1 MNIQNLNTYQQ
12 TSQMSYKGGAS
23 YINKVNPASH
33 YFDKFFN
40 KSAIETLTKFDDIL
54 PALEGKIKTINIKNI
69 SAWDINPEKSENYV
83 FFLHGMSQNVSNYQK
98 MYEELLL
105 KNQGVFAV
113 EYRGYGTNKE
123 NKVSESKL
131 RKDVELAYNYLT
143 ETKGIKPQN
152 ITVIGHSLG
161 GALATNFASKHPEI
175 KSLILLCPIVKP
187 SFIGEKFKTNKNL
200 GIGMPNCIKN
210 ITDKLKPLKWLLD
223 FRFNSLSK
231 MKNNTIPT
239 YIIQSRNDCVT
250 TIGGA
255 RKLAKAARRQNIL
268 KDFISLP
275 LGGHK
280 VDSVKIEAISK
291 IFDNMDNFQV

>member
-1 MNIQNLNTYQQ
+1 MNIQSLNSYQQ
-12 TSQMSYKGGAS
+12 KSQISYKGGAN
-23 YINKVNPASH
+23 YINKANPASH
-33 YFDKFFN
+33 YLDKFFN
-40 KSAIETLTKFDDIL
+40 NAARQTLVKFDDIM
-54 PALEGKIKTINIKNI
+54 PTLEGKIKTVKIKNI
-69 SAWDINPEKSENYV
+69 SAWDINPKKSQNYV
-83 FFLHGMSQNVSNYQK
+83 LFLHGMSQNVSNYQR
-98 MYEELLL
+98 MYEKLLS

-113 EYRGYGTNKE
+113 EYRGYGANKKT
-123 NKVSESKL
+123 KVSENKL

-152 ITVIGHSLG
+152 ITVIGHSMG

-187 SFIGEKFKTNKNL
+187 SFLGQKFKTNKNL
-200 GIGMPNCIKN
+200 GIGMPNSIKN
-210 ITDKLKPLKWLLD
+210 ITDKFKPLKWLLD
-223 FRFNSLSK
+223 FRFNSMSK
-231 MKNNTIPT
+231 MKKNTVPT
-239 YIIQSRNDCVT
+239 YIIQSRNDSVT

-255 RKLAKAARRQNIL
+255 RILAKVAHRQNIL

-280 VDSVKIEAISK
+280 VDSAKIEAISK

>member
-1 MNIQNLNTYQQ
+1 MNIQSLNSYQQ
-12 TSQMSYKGGAS
+12 KSQISYKGGAN
-23 YINKVNPASH
+23 YINKANPASH
-33 YFDKFFN
+33 YLDKFFN
-40 KSAIETLTKFDDIL
+40 NAARQTLVKFDDIM
-54 PALEGKIKTINIKNI
+54 PTLEGKIKTVKIKNI
-69 SAWDINPEKSENYV
+69 SAWDINPKKSQNYV
-83 FFLHGMSQNVSNYQK
+83 LFLHGMSQNVSNYQR
-98 MYEELLL
+98 MYEKLLS

-113 EYRGYGTNKE
+113 EYRGYGANKKT
-123 NKVSESKL
+123 KVSENKL

-152 ITVIGHSLG
+152 ITVIGHSMG

-187 SFIGEKFKTNKNL
+187 SFLGQKFKTNKNL
-200 GIGMPNCIKN
+200 GIGMPNSIKN
-210 ITDKLKPLKWLLD
+210 ITDKFKPLKWLLD
-223 FRFNSLSK
+223 FRFNSMSK
-231 MKNNTIPT
+231 MKKNTVPT
-239 YIIQSRNDCVT
+239 YIIQSRNDSVT

-255 RKLAKAARRQNIL
+255 RILAKVARRQNIL

-280 VDSVKIEAISK
+280 VDSAKIEAISK

>member
-1 MNIQNLNTYQQ
+1 MNIQSLNSYQQ
-12 TSQMSYKGGAS
+12 KSQISYKGGAN
-23 YINKVNPASH
+23 YINKANPASH
-33 YFDKFFN
+33 YLDKFFN
-40 KSAIETLTKFDDIL
+40 NAARQTLVKFDDIM
-54 PALEGKIKTINIKNI
+54 PTLEGKIKTVKIKNI
-69 SAWDINPEKSENYV
+69 SAWDINPKKSQNYV
-83 FFLHGMSQNVSNYQK
+83 LFLHGMSQNVSNYQR
-98 MYEELLL
+98 MYEKLLS

-113 EYRGYGTNKE
+113 EYRGYGANKKTKFSE
-123 NKVSESKL
+123 NKL

-152 ITVIGHSLG
+152 ITVIGHSMG

-187 SFIGEKFKTNKNL
+187 SFLGQKFKTNKNL
-200 GIGMPNCIKN
+200 GIGMPNSIKN
-210 ITDKLKPLKWLLD
+210 ITDKFKPLKWLLD
-223 FRFNSLSK
+223 FRFNSMSK
-231 MKNNTIPT
+231 MKKNTVPT
-239 YIIQSRNDCVT
+239 YIIQSRNDSVT

-255 RKLAKAARRQNIL
+255 RILAKVARRQNIL

-280 VDSVKIEAISK
+280 VDSAKIEAISK

>member
-1 MNIQNLNTYQQ
+1 MNIQSLNSYQQ
-12 TSQMSYKGGAS
+12 KTQISYKGGAN
-23 YINKVNPASH
+23 YINKANPASH
-33 YFDKFFN
+33 YLDKFFN
-40 KSAIETLTKFDDIL
+40 NAARQTLVKFDDIM
-54 PALEGKIKTINIKNI
+54 PTLEGKIKTVKIKNI
-69 SAWDINPEKSENYV
+69 SAWDINPKKSQNYV
-83 FFLHGMSQNVSNYQK
+83 LFLHGMSQNVSNYQR
-98 MYEELLL
+98 MYEKLLS

-113 EYRGYGTNKE
+113 EYRGYGVNKK
-123 NKVSESKL
+123 NKVSENKL

-210 ITDKLKPLKWLLD
+210 ITDRLKPLKWLLD
-223 FRFNSLSK
+223 FRFNSMNK
-231 MKNNTIPT
+231 MKKNTVPT
-239 YIIQSRNDCVT
+239 YIIQSRNDSVT

-255 RKLAKAARRQNIL
+255 RILAKVARRQNIL
-268 KDFISLP
+268 KGFISLP

-280 VDSVKIEAISK
+280 VDSAKIEAISK

>member
-1 MNIQNLNTYQQ
+1 MNIQSLNSYQQ
-12 TSQMSYKGGAS
+12 KTQISYKGGAN
-23 YINKVNPASH
+23 YINKANPASH
-33 YFDKFFN
+33 YLDKFFN
-40 KSAIETLTKFDDIL
+40 NAARQTLVKFDDIM
-54 PALEGKIKTINIKNI
+54 PTLEGKIKTVKIKNI
-69 SAWDINPEKSENYV
+69 SAWDINPKKSQNYV
-83 FFLHGMSQNVSNYQK
+83 LFLHGMSQNVSNYQR
-98 MYEELLL
+98 MYEKLLS

-113 EYRGYGTNKE
+113 EYRGYGVNKK
-123 NKVSESKL
+123 NKVSENKL

-152 ITVIGHSLG
+152 ITVIGHSMG

-210 ITDKLKPLKWLLD
+210 ITDRLKPLKWLLD
-223 FRFNSLSK
+223 FRFNSMNK
-231 MKNNTIPT
+231 MKKNTVPT
-239 YIIQSRNDCVT
+239 YIIQSKNDSVT

-255 RKLAKAARRQNIL
+255 RILAKVARRQNIL

-280 VDSVKIEAISK
+280 VDSAKIEAISK

>member
-1 MNIQNLNTYQQ
+1 MNIQSLNSYQQ
-12 TSQMSYKGGAS
+12 KTQISYKGGAN
-23 YINKVNPASH
+23 YINKANPASH
-33 YFDKFFN
+33 YLDKFFN
-40 KSAIETLTKFDDIL
+40 NAARQTLVKFDDIM
-54 PALEGKIKTINIKNI
+54 PTLEGKIKTVKIKNI
-69 SAWDINPEKSENYV
+69 SAWDINPKKSQNYV
-83 FFLHGMSQNVSNYQK
+83 LFLHGMSQNVSNYQR
-98 MYEELLL
+98 MYEKLLS

-113 EYRGYGTNKE
+113 EYRGYGVNKK
-123 NKVSESKL
+123 NKVSENKL

-152 ITVIGHSLG
+152 ITVIGHSMG

-187 SFIGEKFKTNKNL
+187 SFLGQKFKTNKNL
-200 GIGMPNCIKN
+200 GIGMPNSIKN
-210 ITDKLKPLKWLLD
+210 ITDKFKPLKWLLD
-223 FRFNSLSK
+223 FRFNSMNK
-231 MKNNTIPT
+231 MKKNTVPT
-239 YIIQSRNDCVT
+239 YIIQSKNDSVT

-255 RKLAKAARRQNIL
+255 RILAKVARRQNIL

-280 VDSVKIEAISK
+280 VDSAKIEAISK